1 MTNQN
6 SRQRDD
12 FEIFIPLQLE
22 DLALKLKSAF
32 YMDIFGMS
40 HRI

>member
-22 DLALKLKSAF
+22 DLALKLESAF
-32 YMDIFGMS
+32 LYGHIWHAS
-40 HRI
+40 